1 VTSVAV
7 TGGPGTRRVR
17 TVEIVYPPVIGAAR
31 LMFRLLGLRITVTGA
46 EHVPRSGGAILA
58 SNHVSYLDFIFCG
71 LAGWERRRLTR
82 FMAKQEVF
90 SHPVSGPLMRGM
102 KHIPVDRSAGAASF
116 RHAADALRRGEVIG
130 VFPEATISRSFTVK
144 EIKSGAVRLAQQTG
158 APLVPVALWG
168 GQRLFTKDLPRDF
181 RTRGRPLTI
190 AVGEPMRVPGDADP
204 AALTQALRER
214 MQELLDHAQ
223 KVHRDQPE
231 PGRDAPWHP
240 RHLGGTAPTPERAA
254 EIDRAEQAA
263 RAARRARKS

>member
-1 VTSVAV
+1 
-7 TGGPGTRRVR
+7 
-17 TVEIVYPPVIGAAR
+17 VELVYPPVIGAAR
-31 LMFRLLGLRITVTGA
+31 LMFRALDLRITVTGS
-46 EHVPRSGGAILA
+46 EHVPRTGGAILA

-90 SHPVSGPLMRGM
+90 ANPVAGPLMRGM
-102 KHIPVDRSAGAASF
+102 KHIPVDRAAGAASF

-144 EIKSGAVRLAQQTG
+144 EIKSGAVRLAQQSG
-158 APLVPVALWG
+158 APLIPVALWG
-168 GQRLFTKDLPRDF
+168 GQRIFTKDLPRDF

-190 AVGEPMRVPGDADP
+190 AVGEPVPVPAGSDP
-204 AALTQALRER
+204 ASLTQALRER

-223 KVHRDQPE
+223 KVHPDQPR
-231 PGRDAPWHP
+231 PGEEAPWHP
-240 RHLGGTAPTPERAA
+240 VHLGGTAPTPERAA

-263 RAARRARKS
+263 RAAKRRRKAAGGRS